1 MVSRLANRSNVMQR
15 PPRAPQQPRSRK
27 RWAVVAAI
35 AALWVI
41 LSYGAGSVVAGTIL
55 LMLLAVAVAIIV
67 VAMRS
72 LGINRDHPW
81 MQWLDARPR
90 AGVSEP
96 PPSVPWRDVSEPAG
110 YPGWREV
117 SNPAGPVPWR
127 DVSEPA
133 APAGWRDAAGPAAPP
148 GWPAAPPGWPAAPPG
163 WGDARDPAA
172 PAGRHDLRPSK
183 PAGPPQPA
191 DSVPAHARD
200 GGAYVD
206 PAAAR
211 TVVSEFVTVAAQ
223 AQVPLL
229 RLLTNGQASETRT
242 SGARAGRSVEAEL
255 RLPEEPTVSRVHA
268 EFTFADGRW
277 HVTNLGLNGVTL
289 NGAALTGAGAIR
301 DGDSIG
307 WGTQPGA
314 LTSRVEI
321 SRYRARQPN
330 GLR

>member
-1 MVSRLANRSNVMQR
+1 MQR
-15 PPRAPQQPRSRK
+15 PPRAPQQPPSRK
-27 RWAVVAAI
+27 RWAVVAGI

-41 LSYGAGSVVAGTIL
+41 LSYSSGSVVAGTIL
-55 LMLLAVAVAIIV
+55 LALLAVAVVIIMI
-67 VAMRS
+67 AMRS

-96 PPSVPWRDVSEPAG
+96 PSVPWRDVSEPAG
-110 YPGWREV
+110 YAGWRDV
-117 SNPAGPVPWR
+117 SSPAGPVPWR

-133 APAGWRDAAGPAAPP
+133 APAGWPSAGEPAAPA
-148 GWPAAPPGWPAAPPG
+148 GWPSAGGPAVRPG

-172 PAGRHDLRPSK
+172 LAGRHGLRPSS
-183 PAGPPQPA
+183 PPGPPQPA
-191 DSVPAHARD
+191 NSVLAHARD
-200 GGAYVD
+200 GGPYVN

-229 RLLTNGQASETRT
+229 RLRTNGQMNETRT
-242 SGARAGRSVEAEL
+242 SGARAGRSMEAEL

-268 EFTFADGRW
+268 EFTFTDGRW
-277 HVTNLGLNGVTL
+277 HVTNRGLNGVTL
-289 NGAALTGAGAIR
+289 NGTALTGMHELR

-314 LTSRVEI
+314 LVSRVEI
-321 SRYRARQPN
+321 GRDRARAVEHAALTP
-330 GLR
+330 G

>member
-1 MVSRLANRSNVMQR
+1 MAT
-15 PPRAPQQPRSRK
+15 
-27 RWAVVAAI
+27 I

-90 AGVSEP
+90 PGVSEP

-133 APAGWRDAAGPAAPP
+133 APAGWRDAAGPAAPA
-148 GWPAAPPGWPAAPPG
+148 GWRDAAGPAAPPG
-163 WGDARDPAA
+163 WGEARD
-172 PAGRHDLRPSK
+172 

-191 DSVPAHARD
+191 DSMPAHAHD

-223 AQVPLL
+223 AQVPPL
-229 RLLTNGQASETRT
+229 RLLTNGQVSETRT
-242 SGARAGRSVEAEL
+242 SGARAGRSMEAEL

-277 HVTNLGLNGVTL
+277 LVTNLGLNGITL
-289 NGAALTGAGAIR
+289 NGTALTGRHALR

-321 SRYRARQPN
+321 SRDRAGQPSAP
-330 GLR
+330 R

>member
-15 PPRAPQQPRSRK
+15 PPHAPQQPRSRK

-90 AGVSEP
+90 PGISEP
-96 PPSVPWRDVSEPAG
+96 PPSVPWRDVSEPVG

-127 DVSEPA
+127 DVS
-133 APAGWRDAAGPAAPP
+133 APP
-148 GWPAAPPGWPAAPPG
+148 A
-163 WGDARDPAA
+163 
-172 PAGRHDLRPSK
+172 

-191 DSVPAHARD
+191 DSVLGHARD
-200 GGAYVD
+200 GGGYVD

-223 AQVPLL
+223 ARVPLL
-229 RLLTNGQASETRT
+229 RLLTNGQVSETRT
-242 SGARAGRSVEAEL
+242 SGSRAGRSMDAEL

-289 NGAALTGAGAIR
+289 NGTALTGMHALR

-314 LTSRVEI
+314 LASRVEI
-321 SRYRARQPN
+321 GRDRAGPPSTPR
-330 GLR
+330 

>member
-15 PPRAPQQPRSRK
+15 PPGAPQQPRSRK

-41 LSYGAGSVVAGTIL
+41 LCYGAGSMVAGTIL

-72 LGINRDHPW
+72 LGISRDHPW

-90 AGVSEP
+90 PGVSEP

-133 APAGWRDAAGPAAPP
+133 APAGWRDAA
-148 GWPAAPPGWPAAPPG
+148 WPAAPPGWV
-163 WGDARDPAA
+163 DARVPAA
-172 PAGRHDLRPSK
+172 PAGRHDLMPSS

-191 DSVPAHARD
+191 GSVQAHARD

-211 TVVSEFVTVAAQ
+211 TVVSEFATVAAR

-229 RLLTNGQASETRT
+229 RLLTNGQVSETRT
-242 SGARAGRSVEAEL
+242 SGARAGRSMEAEL

-289 NGAALTGAGAIR
+289 NGTALTGVGAIR

-321 SRYRARQPN
+321 SRDRAPQPN
-330 GLR
+330 GPR

>member
-1 MVSRLANRSNVMQR
+1 MQR

-90 AGVSEP
+90 PGASEP
-96 PPSVPWRDVSEPAG
+96 PPSVPWRDVSEPAR
-110 YPGWREV
+110 YAGWPEA
-117 SNPAGPVPWR
+117 SNPVGGPVPWRDVSEPAAPAGWRDAAGSAAPAGWR

-148 GWPAAPPGWPAAPPG
+148 GWGNARVPAA
-163 WGDARDPAA
+163 
-172 PAGRHDLRPSK
+172 
-183 PAGPPQPA
+183 PPQPA
-191 DSVPAHARD
+191 DGVPAHARDGGARD

-223 AQVPLL
+223 AQVPPL
-229 RLLTNGQASETRT
+229 RLLTNGQVSETRT
-242 SGARAGRSVEAEL
+242 SGARAGRSTEAEL

-289 NGAALTGAGAIR
+289 NGTALTGMHAIR

-307 WGTQPGA
+307 WGTHPGA
-314 LTSRVEI
+314 LASRVEI
-321 SRYRARQPN
+321 SRDRVRQPN
-330 GLR
+330 GPR

>member
-1 MVSRLANRSNVMQR
+1 M
-15 PPRAPQQPRSRK
+15 
-27 RWAVVAAI
+27 
-35 AALWVI
+35 
-41 LSYGAGSVVAGTIL
+41 VAGTIL

-72 LGINRDHPW
+72 LGINREHPW

-90 AGVSEP
+90 PGGSEP

-110 YPGWREV
+110 YASWQEV

-133 APAGWRDAAGPAAPP
+133 APAGWPDAAGPAV
-148 GWPAAPPGWPAAPPG
+148 PAG
-163 WGDARDPAA
+163 WGNAAEPAA
-172 PAGRHDLRPSK
+172 PAGRGNARD
-183 PAGPPQPA
+183 PAGPQQPA
-191 DSVPAHARD
+191 DSGPAHARD
-200 GGAYVD
+200 GGAYLD

-229 RLLTNGQASETRT
+229 RLLTNGQVSETRT
-242 SGARAGRSVEAEL
+242 SGARAGRSTAAEL

-268 EFTFADGRW
+268 EFTVADGRW

-289 NGAALTGAGAIR
+289 NGTALTGMHAIR

-321 SRYRARQPN
+321 SRDRDLAVDRVRQPN
-330 GLR
+330 GPR

>member
-1 MVSRLANRSNVMQR
+1 MQR

-27 RWAVVAAI
+27 RWAAVAGI

-55 LMLLAVAVAIIV
+55 LVLLAVAVVIIMI
-67 VAMRS
+67 AMRS

-96 PPSVPWRDVSEPAG
+96 PSVPWRDVSEPAG
-110 YPGWREV
+110 YAGWRDV
-117 SNPAGPVPWR
+117 SSPAGPVPWR

-133 APAGWRDAAGPAAPP
+133 APAGWPSPGGPAV
-148 GWPAAPPGWPAAPPG
+148 PPG

-172 PAGRHDLRPSK
+172 LVGRPGPGPSS
-183 PAGPPQPA
+183 PPGPPGPPQPA
-191 DSVPAHARD
+191 NSVLAHARE
-200 GGAYVD
+200 GGAYVN

-229 RLLTNGQASETRT
+229 RLRTNGQLSETRT
-242 SGARAGRSVEAEL
+242 SGVRAGRSMEAEL
-255 RLPEEPTVSRVHA
+255 RLPEEPTVSRMHA
-268 EFTFADGRW
+268 EFTFIDGRW
-277 HVTNLGLNGVTL
+277 HVTNRGLNGVTL
-289 NGAALTGAGAIR
+289 NGTALTGMHALR

-314 LTSRVEI
+314 LVSRVEI
-321 SRYRARQPN
+321 GRDRAGQSSTPR
-330 GLR
+330 